1 MENLQFSVRA
11 LAALM
16 DMSIVELAEK
26 CGINPHHLKQVSAGN
41 VTMTGEDLKRLA
53 NFTKVPADNIKT
65 E

>member
-26 CGINPHHLKQVSAGN
+26 CGINPYHLKQVSAGN

-53 NFTKVPADNIKT
+53 KFTKVPADNIKT